1 MRSKTKWLTIRG
13 AAPDG
18 LADTYNVLQQELN
31 WILSHTA
38 TREALTKIDLSK
50 HRGNVWR
57 DMNSIFKSRVKTW
70 PVKNKAWYARILY
83 ENLRRILESQREA
96 SIAWQVLNDNEM
108 KINEAYW
115 RKAHAAGVY
124 PTAGLVRGLLRHK
137 TAPVLPRTAR
147 LVLDYTISD
156 KQIFT
161 MTPDGRCRIR
171 TAGGEWITFDILLP
185 AWIDKRATGCVAKPR
200 FTRIDPDGR
209 LVSLVSYEIQLDEK
223 MADADGVLGVDLGI
237 VKPFSAS
244 AVYPNGRVS
253 REQIASRRLSTMA
266 SKLKRLQAEK
276 NRIWSKH
283 EAAVRLGTREPAGR
297 LACYECIRNKITRLK
312 HEAAVQVGRE
322 VIETAVRLDC
332 GEIHVENLAWLD
344 SRGGKWDHSA
354 VQSEIL
360 DRADRAGLRVE
371 MVNPAHSSDEH
382 PVTHERGVHVGRDVI
397 FEDGSRVDRDR
408 LAGVNLAC
416 RSKRGGRVVMPTL
429 PKGRSTPR
437 RVKLRKRD
445 YHAIIEGVKKNLG
458 NQDRTASIVVARP
471 RVPLSSGAWGL
482 ASLDGVTSSTLF
494 PSKHGAREDT
504 VILVYE

>member
-18 LADTYNVLQQELN
+18 LASTYDVLQQELN
-31 WILSHTA
+31 WILSNTA
-38 TREALTKIDLSK
+38 TREALAKIDLSK

-57 DMNSIFKSRVKTW
+57 DMHSVFKSKVKTW

-96 SIAWQVLNDNEM
+96 RIAWQVLHDNGM
-108 KINEAYW
+108 KMDEAYW
-115 RKAHAAGVY
+115 RKVHAAGVY

-147 LVLDYTISD
+147 LVLDYTISE

-161 MTPDGRCRIR
+161 MTQDGRCRIR
-171 TAGGEWITFDILLP
+171 TASGEWITFDILLP
-185 AWIDKRATGCVAKPR
+185 AWIDKRATGRVAKPR
-200 FTRIDPDGR
+200 FTRVDSDGR
-209 LVSLVSYEIQLDEK
+209 LVSLVSYEIQPDEK
-223 MADADGVLGVDLGI
+223 IDDADGVLGVDLGI

-253 REQIASRRLSTMA
+253 REQVASRRLLTMA
-266 SKLKRLQAEK
+266 RKLETLQMEKSK
-276 NRIWSKH
+276 IWAKH
-283 EAAVRLGTREPAGR
+283 EVAVRLGTREPVGR
-297 LACYECIRNKITRLK
+297 LACYEGIRNKITRLK
-312 HEAAVQVGRE
+312 HEAAVQAGRE
-322 VIETAVRLDC
+322 VVETAVRLGC
-332 GEIHVENLAWLD
+332 GEVHVENLAWLD

-354 VQSEIL
+354 VQSEII
-360 DRADRAGLRVE
+360 DRAQRAGLRVE
-371 MVNPAHSSDEH
+371 KVNPAHSSDEH
-382 PVTHERGVHVGRDVI
+382 PVTHERGVHVGRDVV

-416 RSKRGGRVVMPTL
+416 RSKRGGRGVTPTL
-429 PKGRSTPR
+429 PKGHPTPR

-445 YHAIIEGVKKNLG
+445 YHTIIKEVKKNLG

-504 VILVYE
+504 VRLVYE